1 MGRVAQ
7 IIWTQA
13 RRIVLTVLLGGLIGA
28 TMVRLAPGFD
38 TDERDLVTGLSR
50 ESHEAAHADRQADSN
65 IGRFYLSFLKGLI
78 TGDLGV
84 SRAFNRP
91 VTELL
96 RERLPE
102 TAVSISYGI
111 AGGML
116 LGLVLALGTIFW
128 RTKPSDMAADVSTG
142 LLLSI
147 PAAVLGLAFLWTGA
161 NGKWAIALLVT
172 PHVYR
177 YAKNLL
183 LSALEA
189 PHVLAAR
196 ARGVSKPRLLLA
208 HVVTPVAPHL
218 IALCGM
224 SLTIA
229 FSASIPV
236 EVVCDTPGIGQLV
249 WKSALGRDLPLLVNI
264 TMLVAL
270 TVLVVN
276 AMGDMLIE
284 WRRK

>member
-1 MGRVAQ
+1 
-7 IIWTQA
+7 
-13 RRIVLTVLLGGLIGA
+13 
-28 TMVRLAPGFD
+28 MVRVAPGFN
-38 TDERDLVTGLSR
+38 TDERDVVTGLSR
-50 ESHEAAHADRQADSN
+50 ESHEAARAERQADSN
-65 IGRFYLSFLKGLI
+65 IARFYLSFLKSLF

-84 SRAFNRP
+84 SRSFNRP
-91 VTELL
+91 VAELL

-102 TAVSISYGI
+102 TAVSITYGI

-116 LGLVLALGTIFW
+116 LGLLLALGTVFW
-128 RTKPSDMAADVSTG
+128 RTPSSDIAADVSTG

-177 YAKNLL
+177 YSKNLL
-183 LSALEA
+183 LSALNS

-196 ARGVSKPRLLLA
+196 ARGISKSRLIFA

-249 WKSALGRDLPLLVNI
+249 WKSALGRDLPLLVSI

-270 TVLVVN
+270 TVLIVN
-276 AMGDMLIE
+276 AIGDMFIE
-284 WRRK
+284 WCTR